1 MHSSKCVV
9 LGFNVWRTGMRQRL
23 KGLTSSGYL
32 YRTQCH
38 RHGTGC
44 IHRKGQRIYRLS
56 FSQPSDRRR
65 GTRCRFAFVKILL
78 LLLRGFRHEWSSTNV
93 SSSFRIK
100 KKKTRKKNIL
110 LTFFKNGRVIYHY
123 LGLEK
128 ELNRM
133 LLRCVVARVSFSIDL
148 QSIKKNSSN
157 FLILPIKLY
166 DILSIQLN
174 IHTRPAS
181 ERGHERGCRNFLSL
195 KESAW
200 ERERDEGN
208 YLNRYVDSCART
220 TRLPGCID
228 DLSSPG
234 ANGYGQVFIHQR
246 RDVFRSRGRWR
257 YHAMATARA
266 FL

>member
-1 MHSSKCVV
+1 MGQGVSIVKVNASIA
-9 LGFNVWRTGMRQRL
+9 
-23 KGLTSSGYL
+23 
-32 YRTQCH
+32 YRSASH
-38 RHGTGC
+38 RIVEGE
-44 IHRKGQRIYRLS
+44 RDADL
-56 FSQPSDRRR
+56 PSWKFFFFFFEAFATNDPRR
-65 GTRCRFAFVKILL
+65 
-78 LLLRGFRHEWSSTNV
+78 V
-93 SSSFRIK
+93 SSSFRIKK

-110 LTFFKNGRVIYHY
+110 LTFFKNGRVIYAHY

-133 LLRCVVARVSFSIDL
+133 LLRCVVARVSSSIDL

>member
-1 MHSSKCVV
+1 MGQGVSIVKVNASIA
-9 LGFNVWRTGMRQRL
+9 
-23 KGLTSSGYL
+23 
-32 YRTQCH
+32 YRSASH
-38 RHGTGC
+38 RIVEGE
-44 IHRKGQRIYRLS
+44 RDADL
-56 FSQPSDRRR
+56 PSWKFFFFFFEAFATNDPRRMSHL
-65 GTRCRFAFVKILL
+65 RFEL
-78 LLLRGFRHEWSSTNV
+78 
-93 SSSFRIK
+93 K

-200 ERERDEGN
+200 EKEKE
-208 YLNRYVDSCART
+208 
-220 TRLPGCID
+220 TRAI
-228 DLSSPG
+228 
-234 ANGYGQVFIHQR
+234 I
-246 RDVFRSRGRWR
+246 
-257 YHAMATARA
+257 
-266 FL
+266 

>member
-1 MHSSKCVV
+1 MGQGVSIVKVNASIA
-9 LGFNVWRTGMRQRL
+9 
-23 KGLTSSGYL
+23 
-32 YRTQCH
+32 YRSASH
-38 RHGTGC
+38 RIVEGE
-44 IHRKGQRIYRLS
+44 RDADL
-56 FSQPSDRRR
+56 PSWKFFFFFFEAFATNDPRR
-65 GTRCRFAFVKILL
+65 
-78 LLLRGFRHEWSSTNV
+78 V

-110 LTFFKNGRVIYHY
+110 LTFFKNGRVIYAHY

-133 LLRCVVARVSFSIDL
+133 LFERRVVARVSFSIDL

-157 FLILPIKLY
+157 FSILPIKLY
-166 DILSIQLN
+166 THPFHPTEYSYSSSIR
-174 IHTRPAS
+174 TRTRKRMQ
-181 ERGHERGCRNFLSL
+181 ELSL
-195 KESAW
+195 LKRECMR
-200 ERERDEGN
+200 ERKRDEGN

>member
-1 MHSSKCVV
+1 MLPLEKKKKKKKKKRKEKRKRKHPFFQGSCALKGSSAQLIQTHMHSSKCVV

-200 ERERDEGN
+200 EKEKE
-208 YLNRYVDSCART
+208 
-220 TRLPGCID
+220 TRAI
-228 DLSSPG
+228 
-234 ANGYGQVFIHQR
+234 I
-246 RDVFRSRGRWR
+246 
-257 YHAMATARA
+257 
-266 FL
+266 

>member
-1 MHSSKCVV
+1 MGQGVSIVKVNASIA
-9 LGFNVWRTGMRQRL
+9 
-23 KGLTSSGYL
+23 
-32 YRTQCH
+32 YRSANH
-38 RHGTGC
+38 RIVEGE
-44 IHRKGQRIYRLS
+44 RDADL
-56 FSQPSDRRR
+56 PSWKFFFFFFEAFATNDPRR
-65 GTRCRFAFVKILL
+65 
-78 LLLRGFRHEWSSTNV
+78 V
-93 SSSFRIK
+93 SSSFRIKK

-110 LTFFKNGRVIYHY
+110 LTFFKNGRVIYAHY

>member
-1 MHSSKCVV
+1 MGQGVSIVKVNASIA
-9 LGFNVWRTGMRQRL
+9 
-23 KGLTSSGYL
+23 
-32 YRTQCH
+32 YRSASH
-38 RHGTGC
+38 RIVEGE
-44 IHRKGQRIYRLS
+44 RDADL
-56 FSQPSDRRR
+56 PSWKFFFFFFEAFATNDPRR
-65 GTRCRFAFVKILL
+65 
-78 LLLRGFRHEWSSTNV
+78 V

-110 LTFFKNGRVIYHY
+110 LTFFKNGRVIYAHY

-133 LLRCVVARVSFSIDL
+133 LFERRVVARVSFSIDL
-148 QSIKKNSSN
+148 QSIKKNSKSN
-157 FLILPIKLY
+157 FSTLPIKLY

-174 IHTRPAS
+174 IHTRAAS

>member
-1 MHSSKCVV
+1 MGQGVSIVKVNASIA
-9 LGFNVWRTGMRQRL
+9 
-23 KGLTSSGYL
+23 
-32 YRTQCH
+32 YRSASH
-38 RHGTGC
+38 RIVEGE
-44 IHRKGQRIYRLS
+44 RDADL
-56 FSQPSDRRR
+56 PSWKFFFFFFEAFATNDPRR
-65 GTRCRFAFVKILL
+65 
-78 LLLRGFRHEWSSTNV
+78 V

-174 IHTRPAS
+174 IHTRAAS

-200 ERERDEGN
+200 EKEKE
-208 YLNRYVDSCART
+208 
-220 TRLPGCID
+220 TRAI
-228 DLSSPG
+228 
-234 ANGYGQVFIHQR
+234 I
-246 RDVFRSRGRWR
+246 
-257 YHAMATARA
+257 
-266 FL
+266 